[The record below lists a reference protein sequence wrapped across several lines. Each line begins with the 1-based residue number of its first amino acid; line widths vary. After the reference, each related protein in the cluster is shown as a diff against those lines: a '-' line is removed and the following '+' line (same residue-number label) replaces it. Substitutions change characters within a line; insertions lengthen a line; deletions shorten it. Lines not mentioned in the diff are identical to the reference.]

1 MPIIATL
8 VGAITT
14 GVIYWMIWGGGM
26 EYVSQRLR
34 AGSEQ
39 KRRELLARRRAE
51 SEAEARRT
59 ALKTL
64 PESRDG
70 AVALMCLVANERGEP
85 TTEQLDLI
93 RSEMRVM
100 LEYGGD
106 LEERLVLARHAVK
119 ASPSKT
125 IALMDLRDLLR
136 PHLTRGEFDE
146 LFAMLRR
153 VAALHGGPTDGQDS
167 LIGEAER
174 QLPRP
179 R

>member
-1 MPIIATL
+1 MPVLAAI

-26 EYVSQRLR
+26 EYVSHRLS

-39 KRRELLARRRAE
+39 KRRELLARRR
-51 SEAEARRT
+51 SEAEVEARRT

-70 AVALMCLVANERGEP
+70 AVALMCLVAGERGEL
-85 TTEQLDLI
+85 TTEQLEMI
-93 RSEMRVM
+93 RSEMRVV
-100 LEYGGD
+100 LEYGSD
-106 LEERLVLARHAVK
+106 LEERLVLARHAVQ
-119 ASPSKT
+119 AAPSKT

-136 PHLTRGEFDE
+136 PHLTRSECEE

-153 VAALHGGPTDGQDS
+153 VAALHGGPTDGQER
-167 LIGEAER
+167 LIDEIER
-174 QLPRP
+174 QVPRP

>member
-1 MPIIATL
+1 MPILAAI
-8 VGAITT
+8 VGATIT

-26 EYVSQRLR
+26 EYVSQRLS

-39 KRRELLARRRAE
+39 KRREMLSRRRAE
-51 SEAEARRT
+51 SEAEARRA

-70 AVALMCLVANERGEP
+70 AVALMCLVAHERGEP

-100 LEYGGD
+100 LEYGAD

-136 PHLTRGEFDE
+136 PHLTRVEFEE

-153 VAALHGGPTDGQDS
+153 VAGLHGGPTDGQDS